1 MKFMTSALVL
11 TLVIGFAHL
20 LRAQEEYGQATLE
33 RGTLTVLRQ
42 GDSLKFQTANEQV
55 PVLVGD
61 LLRVGADSRVTLRT
75 REKSTIAMGAN
86 AVFQVKP
93 FQQQEKQGFARLLFG
108 RFRSLV
114 EGLFGGETVNTKTAT
129 AVIGV
134 KGTENLVSV
143 TPRGNTMTIGVQDV
157 TDLIGQT
164 GEEVP
169 IGPNT
174 VSIVLGDRSATLA
187 VVVPPA
193 VLDQFAGDNLDSPNP
208 TSPEARR
215 FPGQNAL
222 VQAGIVSQDDLDE
235 AQSEDVD
242 DTIGDEPVADDTEP
256 PSFEDLGV
264 TESGLDDIKE
274 NLFRADVQIDFQP

>member
-1 MKFMTSALVL
+1 MNTSGLARRLGAIFYDSLLVL
-11 TLVIGFAHL
+11 ALMFL
-20 LRAQEEYGQATLE
+20 
-33 RGTLTVLRQ
+33 GTLPFV
-42 GDSLKFQTANEQV
+42 
-55 PVLVGD
+55 
-61 LLRVGADSRVTLRT
+61 
-75 REKSTIAMGAN
+75 AM
-86 AVFQVKP
+86 
-93 FQQQEKQGFARLLFG
+93 R
-108 RFRSLV
+108 
-114 EGLFGGETVNTKTAT
+114 GGEPVESGDYLYQLTLSLIVYLFFVSYWSRYGHTLGMQAWRLKLET

-134 KGTENLVSV
+134 KGTENLSSI

-208 TSPEARR
+208 TTPEASG
-215 FPGQNAL
+215 FPAQNAL
-222 VQAGIVSQDDLDE
+222 VQAGIVSQEDLDE

-242 DTIGDEPVADDTEP
+242 DTVGDGPVAEETEP

-274 NLFRADVQIDFQP
+274 NLFRADVQINFQQ